1 LRLCTRNAAR
11 ALVERPYS
19 REPEAVGAVY
29 DRPGFFVQGPSSRR
43 RGIISKLL
51 LSLLIAATPVSLAA
65 DRQHVKELG
74 QKFICVCGTCNQML
88 TACNHFG
95 CPSSGPMLAELAAQ
109 IDEGNSDESII
120 ARFAEKYGLTVLS
133 APPAAGFNL
142 AAWVMPF
149 IALVLGALLV
159 VYFVRQFRAKWAS
172 VPADVDVTKYQQK
185 VEEELKKF
193 IPED

>member
-1 LRLCTRNAAR
+1 MKRRFR
-11 ALVERPYS
+11 K
-19 REPEAVGAVY
+19 
-29 DRPGFFVQGPSSRR
+29 FV
-43 RGIISKLL
+43 LL
-51 LSLLIAATPVSLAA
+51 FVLAATPLSLAA

-88 TACNHFG
+88 TTCNHFG

-109 IDEGNSDESII
+109 IDEGNSDDSIVSH
-120 ARFAEKYGLTVLS
+120 FAEKYGLTVLS

-142 AAWVMPF
+142 AAWIMPF
-149 IALVLGALLV
+149 LALVLGGALV
-159 VYFVRQFRAKWAS
+159 VYFIRQFRAKWA
-172 VPADVDVTKYQQK
+172 VTPAEIDVTQYQQK